1 MTSSVFISL
10 DYTYIQAW
18 HFVSK
23 RTQFQ
28 ELGGAI
34 ELPCSCT
41 VPYCNPAAG
50 VGSGFLCGP
59 WLDPKDLRSRGGLKN
74 ATGVKPIFN
83 ISCHAYLAAH
93 VTSPYLSTSQ
103 FSTSALAKPT
113 WWFPKIGVPPNHH
126 FFLNEVFHS
135 QPSILGYPH
144 SWNPPPPH
152 VIRRLDP
159 TNDIGPP
166 PRPAMLGSYPGGK
179 PQQGGPPALSQLSHG
194 YPPGRWAP
202 CGMVGWGSSI
212 WPQDGG

>member
-113 WWFPKIGVPPNHH
+113 WWFPKIGVPPNHP
-126 FFLNEVFHS
+126 FKWGFPFSTIYFGVPPFME
-135 QPSILGYPH
+135 
-144 SWNPPPPH
+144 PPPTCHPKVGPH
-152 VIRRLDP
+152 QRYRA
-159 TNDIGPP
+159 